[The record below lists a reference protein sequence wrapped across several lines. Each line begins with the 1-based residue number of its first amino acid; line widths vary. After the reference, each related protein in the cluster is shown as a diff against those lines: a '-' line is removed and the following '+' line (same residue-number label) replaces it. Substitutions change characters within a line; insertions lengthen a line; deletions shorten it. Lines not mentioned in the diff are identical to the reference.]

1 MIVRKYNK
9 KTRQHF
15 YFAFYDIEQ
24 SDFCYWTTDKADARN
39 LSEDNA
45 LKLINYLY
53 INDKVDKVHKVEAI
67 SGF

>member
-15 YFAFYDIEQ
+15 YFAFYDTEQ
-24 SDFCYWTTDKADARN
+24 SDFCYWTTDKADAIN

>member
-1 MIVRKYNK
+1 MIVRKYNRE
-9 KTRQHF
+9 TRQYF
-15 YFAFYDIEQ
+15 YFAFYDTEQ

>member
-9 KTRQHF
+9 KTKQHF
-15 YFAFYDIEQ
+15 YFAFYDTEQ

-39 LSEDNA
+39 LSEYNA

-53 INDKVDKVHKVEAI
+53 INDKVDKVHKVEVI

>member
-9 KTRQHF
+9 KTKQHF
-15 YFAFYDIEQ
+15 YFAFYDTEQ

-53 INDKVDKVHKVEAI
+53 IRNCNNYENAYTYI
-67 SGF
+67 N

>member
-15 YFAFYDIEQ
+15 YFAFYDTEQ
-24 SDFCYWTTDKADARN
+24 SDCCYWTTDKADARN

-53 INDKVDKVHKVEAI
+53 INDKVDKVHKVEVI

>member
-15 YFAFYDIEQ
+15 YFAFYDTEQ

-39 LSEDNA
+39 LSEYNA

-53 INDKVDKVHKVEAI
+53 LNDKVDKVHKVEAV

>member
-15 YFAFYDIEQ
+15 YFAFYDTEQ

-39 LSEDNA
+39 LSEYNA

>member
-9 KTRQHF
+9 ETKQDL
-15 YFAFYDIEQ
+15 YFAFYDTEQ
-24 SDFCYWTTDKADARN
+24 SDFCYWTTDKADARK
-39 LSEDNA
+39 LSEYSA

-67 SGF
+67 NGF